1 MTATLVAIGVFCAM
15 AGMTVGVVIGGLLGA
30 TRQCAGCNEPDVPY
44 TVNPGGIV
52 APPKP
57 CERMPGER
65 VAPLTDVNREALG
78 Q

>member
-30 TRQCAGCNEPDVPY
+30 TRQCVGCNEPDVPY
-44 TVNPGGIV
+44 
-52 APPKP
+52 K
-57 CERMPGER
+57 
-65 VAPLTDVNREALG
+65 REALG